1 MKHLLNNIS
10 QEEKN
15 SILEQHQGGMEVIT
29 KNFQKMVNKKLGD
42 VPTFLNESKMETCE
56 QCGNELTEG
65 GECMECG
72 SMYEEEMMEQ
82 DKKVVTISPEQMK
95 MLHKK
100 GTCDC
105 GDVRLEYPSYNEGKK
120 DMMEQKNIMLP
131 DNLKINLVSSDQTP
145 FNTFELDNEQ
155 VRANGDTVTVKGKII
170 DSKRQ
175 ESVGLDITLSYKCK
189 EDKYFV
195 VYGKVDKP
203 IDITSNITHAA
214 KAALKN
220 IKTYCSGSSAAL

>member
-82 DKKVVTISPEQMK
+82 DKKVVTISPEQME
-95 MLHKK
+95 MLHDK
-100 GTCDC
+100 GECDC
-105 GDVRLEYPSYNEGKK
+105 GDVTLKFPSYNQDKK
-120 DMMEQKNIMLP
+120 
-131 DNLKINLVSSDQTP
+131 
-145 FNTFELDNEQ
+145 
-155 VRANGDTVTVKGKII
+155 
-170 DSKRQ
+170 
-175 ESVGLDITLSYKCK
+175 
-189 EDKYFV
+189 
-195 VYGKVDKP
+195 
-203 IDITSNITHAA
+203 
-214 KAALKN
+214 
-220 IKTYCSGSSAAL
+220 